1 MLNVTAGEAPG
12 MRGFSVSLNPGPQG
26 SKAQGAEP
34 RGYECR
40 MSLMSRMT
48 EDLVSGEFLSRQRCN
63 VANTPA
69 VQRMV

>member
-1 MLNVTAGEAPG
+1 
-12 MRGFSVSLNPGPQG
+12 MRGFSVSLNLVPQG

-40 MSLMSRMT
+40 MSLMSRMIQ
-48 EDLVSGEFLSRQRCN
+48 DLVSARFLSRQRCN
-63 VANTPA
+63 AANARA